1 FSRNV
6 SLGGFQFWIGHIS
19 KLRDDFCSACID
31 GCFPQTIPMSLQFR
45 KLSIA
50 RFYIAVVP
58 NTVSDCFGDTF
69 HFLFP
74 HRYR

>member
-1 FSRNV
+1 SCGTAEAFCQFFSRNV

-45 KLSIA
+45 KPSIA
-50 RFYIAVVP
+50 GCNIKLVP
-58 NTVSDCFGDTF
+58 NPVSD
-69 HFLFP
+69 
-74 HRYR
+74 